1 MKEAINKW
9 VFWCYNFTNPKE
21 WIYEIWKG
29 VEADHLYNKFC
40 GLYEIHGCRG
50 VMQDFYTELDKENG
64 KKLLDWVLT
73 NYNDE
78 PKLG

>member
-9 VFWCYNFTNPKE
+9 VFWCYNFTDPRS
-21 WIYEIWKG
+21 WIYEIWTG
-29 VEADHLYNKFC
+29 CIADHLYNKFC
-40 GLYEIHGCRG
+40 GLYEIHGCRS
-50 VMQDFYTELDKENG
+50 VMQDFYTELDKENR